1 MFRSK
6 IFYTMAAGVVVL
18 LTIVVFMVGNLND
31 INRINYASAYNN
43 QKNVVRTLSQAA
55 EYYLKEYNSSFATI
69 AANFKN
75 HVLVAQDKHVIETF
89 LNSAAAILPG
99 TKSMIYIKNDMP
111 HVTVIGSYGSKS
123 KFLADDDLKRL
134 FKQVNNS
141 QRQEI
146 INPFICPNGKL
157 VYALARPIW
166 SADGPNA
173 EKKYHGVLIA
183 FLDIKYLNSILL
195 NNAVLPKNSSLL
207 LMDNT
212 GLIITG
218 FNSSWVGKHYW
229 EVPNSK
235 DENSMLAF
243 LQMMKHQEGHLDLTK
258 KILAFNYI
266 ALDGKPFLS
275 IAVKTPL
282 SDMQMISGLA
292 KRQFAFGMGIII
304 LFLGVFLLLFKEITS
319 ANKTKYQLEE
329 ANQIRLNEQLMFE
342 NEKLSV
348 ISELAASTA
357 HEIRNPLTVIKGF
370 IEILHKKSIKS
381 ETEEYF
387 SIIENEILGIEKVI
401 NEYLL
406 FSKTEV
412 SEKKPYS
419 LIKILSELT
428 SIIKNETVINNIKLF
443 TYWDASLPELFGDE
457 VQLKHLLYNLLSNA
471 IQAMPNGGNLT
482 LRAESTKEG
491 VEIRISDT
499 GVGMA
504 KDTLRKIGTPFFTT
518 KEKGTGL
525 GIAVCRRIV
534 ERYDGKIYFDSNLGL
549 GTVVTIIIPKS

>member
-6 IFYTMAAGVVVL
+6 IVYTMAVGVVVL
-18 LTIVVFMVGNLND
+18 VTIVVFMIGNLND
-31 INRINYASAYNN
+31 INRVNYASAYNN

-55 EYYLKEYNSSFATI
+55 EYYFKEYNSSFATI
-69 AANFKN
+69 AGNFEK
-75 HVLVAQDKHVIETF
+75 HVLATEDKQMIETF
-89 LNSAAAILPG
+89 LDSAAAILPG
-99 TKSMIYIKNDMP
+99 TKSMIYIKKDTP
-111 HVTVIGSYGSKS
+111 VTKAIASYGKS
-123 KFLADDDLKRL
+123 KIIREDDLKRL
-134 FKQVNNS
+134 LKQVDNS
-141 QRQEI
+141 HQQVI
-146 INPFICPNGKL
+146 MNPFFCPNGKL
-157 VYALARPIW
+157 VFALARPIW
-166 SADGPNA
+166 SVGVTNS
-173 EKKYHGVLIA
+173 KKTYHGVLIA
-183 FLDIKYLNSILL
+183 FLDIKYLNSMLL
-195 NNAVLPKNSSLL
+195 GNAVLPKNSSML

-229 EVPNSK
+229 EVPNSQG
-235 DENSMLAF
+235 ENSKLMF
-243 LQMMKHQEGHLDLTK
+243 LQMMKHKEGHLDLTK
-258 KILAFNYI
+258 NILAFNYI
-266 ALDGKPFLS
+266 ALNEEPFLS

-282 SDMQMISGLA
+282 YDMQMISGLA

-342 NEKLSV
+342 NEKMSV

-370 IEILHKKSIKS
+370 IDILHKQNTQS

-387 SIIENEILGIEKVI
+387 PIIENEILGIEKVI

-412 SEKKPYS
+412 PEKKLYS
-419 LIKILSELT
+419 LIKILSELS
-428 SIIKNETVINNIKLF
+428 SIIKNETKINNIKLF
-443 TYWDASLPELFGDE
+443 TYWDASLPKLYGDE

-482 LRAESTKEG
+482 LRAENTKEG

-499 GVGMA
+499 GMGMA